1 MSGLRSPNA
10 DRWTHLSW
18 IRKFQVAFR
27 GLGIGILRTASFRV
41 HLPLA
46 VAVVG
51 TAWWAEVDLL
61 GWIALLLAIGLVI
74 TAELLNSAIETL
86 SRAVTLEDNPWVRD
100 SLDIAA
106 GGVLAASLIAALIGG
121 IVLVPSLW
129 TQLMP

>member
-1 MSGLRSPNA
+1 MNRQRSTYR

-18 IRKFQVAFR
+18 VRKFQVAFR

-41 HLPLA
+41 HLPLT

-51 TAWWAEVDLL
+51 AGWWAEIDLL
-61 GWIALLLAIGLVI
+61 GWVALLLAIGLVI

-86 SRAVTLEDNPWVRD
+86 SRAVSLEDNPWIRD

-106 GGVLAASLIAALIGG
+106 GGVLAASLVAALIGG
-121 IVLVPSLW
+121 IVLVPPLW